1 MKFSLLGLNDT
12 SRPLADAIIAHP
24 QHEISCIHSVDPTLL
39 QQSYPGI
46 AFDPNW
52 ESVLHNSDSDI
63 IIVSDTVDT
72 NESEDR
78 LRRLI
83 QAELPVIAVQPYIN
97 LLTAFEMAMIQTQTR
112 SPLFCY
118 TPTDLHPAAI
128 TIRNWISE
136 PSTSPIGP
144 ISQIAIQAGSSD
156 PSPGT
161 VLRSAAYD
169 ISIVRNLVGPVTQVS
184 AMSSAPLQ
192 GPFDNL
198 SITLKTASSTL
209 ITWSLDRSA
218 ATTTRTVSL
227 VGEKQTCALSL
238 SSNHARWIQEDDTSP
253 HLDVPH
259 TDTAAAFLETLPEK
273 LQQPEN
279 DHSWLHW
286 CQDLE
291 IAETVPISLRRRR
304 TIDILDEKRTEE
316 GAFKGI
322 MSMGGCALLLA
333 TLLLLLF
340 GSVIE
345 GFRMP
350 AKRRNYE
357 LQDSPPGVVAPVNS
371 ARPLW
376 IRLWPAYPF
385 LIFLLLQFF
394 KLAILPPKDTA
405 TAPSTAQPPSPP
417 TDDQTHR

>member
-1 MKFSLLGLNDT
+1 MKFSILGLTDT

-24 QHEISCIHSVDPTLL
+24 LHEISCIHSADPKLL
-39 QQSYPGI
+39 QQCYPGI

-52 ESVLHNSDSDI
+52 ESVLHNIESDI
-63 IIVSDTVDT
+63 AIVSDSVDT
-72 NESEDR
+72 GQSEDR

-97 LLTAFEMAMIQTQTR
+97 LLTAFEMAMIQTQTG

-118 TPTDLHPAAI
+118 TPADLHPTAS
-128 TIRNWISE
+128 TIRNWIND
-136 PSTSPIGP
+136 PVTSPIGP
-144 ISQIAIQAGSSD
+144 ISQISIQAGSNDLKSA
-156 PSPGT
+156 T
-161 VLRSAAYD
+161 LLRAAAFD
-169 ISIVRNLVGPVTQVS
+169 ISIVRNLVGPVKQVS

-218 ATTTRTVSL
+218 APEHRTLSL
-227 VGEKQTCALSL
+227 VGENQTCAFTL
-238 SSNHARWIQEDDTSP
+238 SSNHAKWIPKVDTFPHQELSSSNPAVT
-253 HLDVPH
+253 
-259 TDTAAAFLETLPEK
+259 FLETLPER
-273 LQQPEN
+273 LEQAETDN
-279 DHSWLHW
+279 SWLHW

-322 MSMGGCALLLA
+322 MSMGGCGLLLA

-345 GFRMP
+345 GFRLP

-357 LQDSPPGVVAPVNS
+357 LQDTTPGVAAPTIS

-385 LIFLLLQFF
+385 LAFLLLQFF
-394 KLAILPPKDTA
+394 KLAILPPKDA
-405 TAPSTAQPPSPP
+405 SPLSSAAKRPSSPA
-417 TDDQTHR
+417 DDHRNP